1 MDTVR
6 ALSLF
11 AALLMSGLM
20 AGLYFAFSTSVLPG
34 IGRRDDNTF
43 VDAMRAMNSAIL
55 NPLFLLMFMGP
66 LPLGL
71 VAVATR
77 FGEGH
82 RAGLGWATTGLVLY
96 VVTLVITAVVNVPL
110 NNRLD
115 STEPP
120 EAARALF
127 EQRWVRWN
135 AVRTVVCTGSLA
147 AFALALVR

>member
-1 MDTVR
+1 MDLLR
-6 ALSLF
+6 AVSLF

-34 IGRRDDNTF
+34 IGRRDDSTF
-43 VDAMRAMNSAIL
+43 VDSMRAMNSAIL
-55 NPLFLLMFMGP
+55 NPLFLLVFLGP
-66 LPLGL
+66 APLGL
-71 VAVATR
+71 VAAATR
-77 FGEGH
+77 LGEGH

-96 VVTLVITAVVNVPL
+96 VVTLVITGVVNVPL

-135 AVRTVVCTGSLA
+135 AVRAVLCTAALA
-147 AFALALVR
+147 AFALAR